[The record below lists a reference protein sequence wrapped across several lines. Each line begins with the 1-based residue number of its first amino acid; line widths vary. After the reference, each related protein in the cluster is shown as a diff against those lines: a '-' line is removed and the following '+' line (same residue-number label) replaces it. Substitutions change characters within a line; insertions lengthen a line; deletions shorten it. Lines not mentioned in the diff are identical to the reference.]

1 MTKSAYCLF
10 ETPLGLCGIGWS
22 DQGYPGPEISVTA
35 FQLPEANAAETEA
48 RISRKCGA
56 RNSSA
61 PPQQIGEIIR
71 RVRQHLEGAA
81 QDFRDVIVE
90 LGTIGEFAARVYQ
103 ATREIPAGQTAT
115 YGELARALGQ
125 PGSARAVG
133 QALGK
138 NPIPLII
145 PCHRVLAAG
154 GKPGGFSAYG
164 GRATKAKMLAIE
176 GAKSSVGEIPRTQPS
191 SLYLWSLMEREE
203 SPAAR
208 KQRDI

>member
-1 MTKSAYCLF
+1 
-10 ETPLGLCGIGWS
+10 
-22 DQGYPGPEISVTA
+22 
-35 FQLPEANAAETEA
+35 
-48 RISRKCGA
+48 
-56 RNSSA
+56 
-61 PPQQIGEIIR
+61 
-71 RVRQHLEGAA
+71 
-81 QDFRDVIVE
+81 
-90 LGTIGEFAARVYQ
+90 
-103 ATREIPAGQTAT
+103 
-115 YGELARALGQ
+115 GQ

-164 GRATKAKMLAIE
+164 GRATKAKMLVIE
-176 GAKSSVGEIPRTQPS
+176 GATSSVGEIPRTQPS
-191 SLYLWSLMEREE
+191 SLYLWSSMESEK